1 MIINKRNSLA
11 NQNFQ
16 LSWLILFDYYF
27 TGMKYG
33 NKLFCLIWGVPIF
46 GW

>member
-11 NQNFQ
+11 NRNIQ

-33 NKLFCLIWGVPIF
+33 NKLFYLIQSVQIYG
-46 GW
+46 